1 MASHLKSVAYYN
13 DGGGGGTSS
22 TATTTG
28 YSAGG
33 SGGPGGWT
41 FIADSDNQLALA
53 DALYQAADN
62 FDARK
67 NEMYG
72 KIDNMGNQW
81 KGGDYDLFNSS
92 AHNYDGALKAFSDS
106 IRMYGTQFEGISGA
120 TEQLSSELIEII
132 MNMTGSGTAG
142 GGNISIP
149 GGGGNVTLP
158 GGGTTTNPGGGT
170 TTNPGG
176 GTTNN
181 PGGGT
186 TNNPGGG
193 TTNNPGGTTNNPG
206 GTTNNPGGTTN
217 NPNTTTNSSGGAYG
231 IGDPAAGENQ
241 TTDNKTGN
249 IISGA
254 LYGLS
259 GGLLTGVL
267 GAIGGAVGSNMNG
280 PEDNANKTW
289 YQKMG
294 DRYVYDWDDYTGDV
308 SRAWSKA
315 DGLISGA
322 YALGVTVN
330 ETGAMVGNML
340 TNTHQAVN
348 DTIKTGTN
356 WLFDLGN
363 DRAVNGNYWDTVGE
377 DFGENW
383 DFSTVDNF
391 GEGVGVALTGTVRS
405 VVDAGQLVVNGLAD
419 GANAVGDGISWVG
432 DKVNDGLNWL
442 GGLIFG

>member
-1 MASHLKSVAYYN
+1 MASYLNSVAYYN

-53 DALYQAADN
+53 DALNQAADN

-72 KIDNMGNQW
+72 KIDNMGNHW

-181 PGGGT
+181 P
-186 TNNPGGG
+186 
-193 TTNNPGGTTNNPG
+193 
-206 GTTNNPGGTTN
+206 
-217 NPNTTTNSSGGAYG
+217 NTSTNSSGGAYG
-231 IGDPAAGENQ
+231 IGDPAAGAVN
-241 TTDNKTGN
+241 
-249 IISGA
+249 
-254 LYGLS
+254 
-259 GGLLTGVL
+259 
-267 GAIGGAVGSNMNG
+267 GAVAGATAGAVAAAGEKTSGFTNWFGNNSYWQNIGSDYAENYDFSNANSAFDYVWEGVGGTVETVVDAAQTVGNAAFDGVNWVLDGAQWILNG
-280 PEDNANKTW
+280 NWGGYENTQVSSKDPATISNPYDNAYWKNLGSDFAENYNFSNADSVFDYAWEAVGGTVET
-289 YQKMG
+289 
-294 DRYVYDWDDYTGDV
+294 VYD
-308 SRAWSKA
+308 
-315 DGLISGA
+315 
-322 YALGVTVN
+322 
-330 ETGAMVGNML
+330 GAMV
-340 TNTHQAVN
+340 
-348 DTIKTGTN
+348 
-356 WLFDLGN
+356 
-363 DRAVNGNYWDTVGE
+363 
-377 DFGENW
+377 
-383 DFSTVDNF
+383 
-391 GEGVGVALTGTVRS
+391 
-405 VVDAGQLVVNGLAD
+405 VVNGVVDTAQ
-419 GANAVGDGISWVG
+419 GAVEVVEWAWN
-432 DKVNDGLNWL
+432 GLL
-442 GGLIFG
+442 DFLV

>member
-1 MASHLKSVAYYN
+1 MASYLNSVAYYN

-53 DALYQAADN
+53 DALNQAADN

-72 KIDNMGNQW
+72 KIDNMGNHW

-106 IRMYGTQFEGISGA
+106 IRMYGTQFESISGA

-149 GGGGNVTLP
+149 GGGGTVTLP
-158 GGGTTTNPGGGT
+158 GGGTSNPGGTTTNQGGGT
-170 TTNPGG
+170 TTNQGG
-176 GTTNN
+176 GTT
-181 PGGGT
+181 
-186 TNNPGGG
+186 TNQ
-193 TTNNPGGTTNNPG
+193 
-206 GTTNNPGGTTN
+206 GGTTN
-217 NPNTTTNSSGGAYG
+217 NPNTSTNSSGGAYG
-231 IGDPAAGENQ
+231 VGDPTAGVVNGAVAGATAGAAAATGENQ
-241 TTDNKTGN
+241 ATDNKTGN

-280 PEDNANKTW
+280 PENNANKTW

-383 DFSTVDNF
+383 NFSTVDNF

-432 DKVNDGLNWL
+432 DKVNDGLSWL